1 MKINTLDKHQMN
13 KLEKH
18 GQVHNLGE
26 ERMVSLLNYEL
37 AIRGKQNLGTAS
49 KSVLNKS
56 VDLINSANV
65 KMYRDFR
72 KNAFMIKEKWTEK
85 LWYWIEAKYS
95 G

>member
-1 MKINTLDKHQMN
+1 MKINALDKHQMN

-26 ERMVSLLNYEL
+26 ERIVGLLNYEW
-37 AIRGKQNLGTAS
+37 AIYIQPQE
-49 KSVLNKS
+49 SVLNKS

-65 KMYRDFR
+65 KTYRDFR
-72 KNAFMIKEKWTEK
+72 KNAFMIKEKWTGK